1 MGFEKIETQEELD
14 LIIKER
20 LARQK
25 ESIEKQYEDYENLKT
40 KIAELEAENVTLQT
54 TISESANL
62 KETHQ
67 AELDNLNNKIAGYET
82 ANLKT
87 KIALKNGIPLE
98 LAERLSGSNEDE
110 IQEDAKRL
118 SAFVKSKATEPPLK
132 NTEPIIED
140 SENQSWKD
148 MIKNLSE

>member
-67 AELDNLNNKIAGYET
+67 TELDNLNKKIAGYET

>member
-20 LARQK
+20 LSRQK
-25 ESIEKQYEDYENLKT
+25 ESIEKQYEDYESLKT

-67 AELDNLNNKIAGYET
+67 TELDNLNKKIAGY
-82 ANLKT
+82 
-87 KIALKNGIPLE
+87 
-98 LAERLSGSNEDE
+98 
-110 IQEDAKRL
+110 
-118 SAFVKSKATEPPLK
+118 
-132 NTEPIIED
+132 
-140 SENQSWKD
+140 
-148 MIKNLSE
+148 